1 MMASRTVVTTSWDDG
16 HRLDPRL
23 ADLLAAHGV
32 TGTFYIAPRNIEFDA
47 ADRLPAQGIRELA
60 ERGFEVGGHTLSH
73 QRLPLISE
81 AAAREEIE
89 AGKAEVENIVG
100 APVTS
105 FCYPRGEYT
114 PLHVEQ
120 AKQAGF
126 AVART
131 VRRSS
136 LGTGPLLEMVTTVN
150 AYAHRVDGPLALK
163 LARARPRRAARLYL
177 EWDELAIHWF
187 ELCRRSGGVF
197 HLWGH
202 SWEVDARGDWARLE
216 RVLAHIGGRTAD
228 GVEYVTNG
236 ELAGPTASAPGRGPT
251 GHEASD
257 AGTGAA
263 A

>member
-1 MMASRTVVTTSWDDG
+1 MTASRTVVTTSWDDG

-23 ADLLAAHGV
+23 ADLLAAYGV
-32 TGTFYIAPRNIEFDA
+32 PGTFYIAPRNIEFDPS
-47 ADRLPAQGIRELA
+47 DRLRAQGIRELA

-89 AGKAEVENIVG
+89 AGKAEVEDIVG

-114 PLHVEQ
+114 SLHVEQ
-120 AKQAGF
+120 AEQAGF

-136 LGTGPLLEMVTTVN
+136 LATGPLLEMVTTVN
-150 AYAHRVDGPLALK
+150 AYAHRVDGPLALR
-163 LARARPRRAARLYL
+163 LAGTRPWRAARLYL

-187 ELCRRSGGVF
+187 ELCRQQGGVF

-216 RVLAHIGGRTAD
+216 RVLAHIGGRAAE

-236 ELAGPTASAPGRGPT
+236 ELAGLAAGAPRPGPA
-251 GHEASD
+251 GQAAPE
-257 AGTGAA
+257 AGTGVAA
-263 A
+263 